1 LLKKCFGEGGE
12 WGIGNGQWFF
22 YGEWAMGN
30 GFFMVFRPKNSIFA
44 HFFEDVA

>member
-30 GFFMVFRPKNSIFA
+30 GQWVFYGFLTKKLNFCTL
-44 HFFEDVA
+44 F